1 MQHFLYKGMDSTTV
15 RKNNITIPNPFV
27 PPKGDMVLDPK
38 SKAGISIVPGCTEGN
53 GQKATMCASSLRSI
67 NTQAECGSSDDIYF
81 YSPWRHPGSAPVIDP
96 CGSAGGRIPG
106 QPNGAAGAQFR
117 NTTLTK
123 EGDLGSKLPPMPSQA
138 TWKAGESYEVGWTVQ
153 ANQ

>member
-1 MQHFLYKGMDSTTV
+1 
-15 RKNNITIPNPFV
+15 
-27 PPKGDMVLDPK
+27 MVLDPK

-53 GQKATMCASSLRSI
+53 GQRATICASSLRSI

-153 ANQ
+153 ANHGGGYAYRMAPLDSPLDEAAFRKTPLDF